1 VSSAT
6 RCNNKPPPRCNRVV
20 PFGDIEATGCRGTL
34 MGNRG
39 DLAGRNGTV
48 SVKWRLKRWIT
59 CTLEEVGGRRV
70 AFDSPGRYT
79 PLFFA
84 DEAVSLAA
92 GHRPCARCRRN
103 SYEHF
108 RDRWR
113 AAHGLPDDAH
123 ISATEIDDILHA
135 ARIDS
140 DGRKVTHEARL
151 ADLPDGVFLTISGAP
166 RKAFLLW
173 SGCVHPWSHEGY
185 GEPQLLPPQT
195 VVTTITPKP
204 IIGVIRSGY
213 RPSATVRSML
223 DGYLHL

>member
-1 VSSAT
+1 MSSAT
-6 RCNNKPPPRCNRVV
+6 RCNGNPSPRRNRVV

-39 DLAGRNGTV
+39 DLQGKDGTP

-59 CTLEEVGGRRV
+59 CTLEEINGHRV
-70 AFDSPGRYT
+70 AFDRPGFYT

-92 GHRPCARCRRN
+92 GHSPCARCRRN

-151 ADLPDGVFLTISGAP
+151 ADLPDGVFLTIADAP
-166 RKAFLLW
+166 REALLLW
-173 SGCVHPWSHEGY
+173 RGYGLPWSHQGY
-185 GEPQLLPPQT
+185 GEPKLIPPHT
-195 VVTTITPKP
+195 VVTALTPKP
-204 IIGVIRSGY
+204 IIRAIQAGY
-213 RPSATVRSML
+213 TPSTAL
-223 DGYLHL
+223 